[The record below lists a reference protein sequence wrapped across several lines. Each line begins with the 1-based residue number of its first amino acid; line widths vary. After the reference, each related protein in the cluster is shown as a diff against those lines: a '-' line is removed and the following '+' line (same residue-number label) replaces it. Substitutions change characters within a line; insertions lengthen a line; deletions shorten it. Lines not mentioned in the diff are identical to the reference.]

1 MSGSTNRKG
10 DLAVSFWRLGDDM
23 GNSPQPQSF
32 HRVAGRFLWRLV
44 VSVTQHDIAS
54 LAAVI
59 AFYAFFS
66 LFPLLLLVIYG
77 ASLLLPQLQVEKVI
91 ELFVTPYFPAWPRDF
106 ITSNLPH
113 LERVGVNVGIVSAVI
128 LTWSATSG
136 FIAIQQALDVV
147 WNSQQRS
154 FVMRRVIAFLMLLIL
169 LLLTLGSEVV
179 MTLTPVVTYALVK
192 HATFLSW
199 LKMVHGV
206 SRVLFPLSLFL
217 GCLVVYRYLPSRQ
230 SHWVY
235 LVPGALV
242 TTIAVDAGRAVFTW
256 YASHL
261 VMYQLIYGTL
271 TVVML
276 VILWMYLASLAML
289 FGAEV
294 SATLQAIDEELKQE
308 EAE

>member
-1 MSGSTNRKG
+1 MM
-10 DLAVSFWRLGDDM
+10 FWRFGEETAS
-23 GNSPQPQSF
+23 SPASPAF
-32 HRVAGRFLWRLV
+32 HKIVGRFLWRLV
-44 VSVTQHDIAS
+44 LSVAQHDIAS

-77 ASLLLPQLQVEKVI
+77 ASLLLPHLQVDRVI
-91 ELFVTPYFPAWPRDF
+91 ELFVAPYFPAWPRDY

-113 LERVGVNVGIVSAVI
+113 LTRVGVNVGIVSAII

-136 FIAIQQALDVV
+136 FIAVQQALDVV

-154 FVMRRVIAFLMLLIL
+154 FVKRRLIAFAMLLIL

-179 MTLTPVVTYALVK
+179 MALTPLVKYALVK
-192 HATFLSW
+192 HAAFLDW
-199 LKMVHGV
+199 VKMVHGV
-206 SRVLFPLSLFL
+206 SRILFPLSLFV

-230 SHWVY
+230 GHFVY

-242 TTIAVDAGRAVFTW
+242 TTVAVDAGRAVFTW

-294 SATLQAIDEELKQE
+294 SATLQAINDELQADEDE
-308 EAE
+308 RR

>member
-1 MSGSTNRKG
+1 M
-10 DLAVSFWRLGDDM
+10 FWRLGDETETPP
-23 GNSPQPQSF
+23 SPSF
-32 HRVAGRFLWRLV
+32 HKVAGRFLWRLV
-44 VSVTQHDIAS
+44 VSVAQHDLAS

-66 LFPLLLLVIYG
+66 LFPLLLLLIYG
-77 ASLLLPQLQVEKVI
+77 ASLLLPQVQVEKVVG
-91 ELFVTPYFPAWPRDF
+91 LFVTPYFPAWPRNY

-113 LERVGVNVGIVSAVI
+113 LTRVGVNVGIVSAVI

-136 FIAIQQALDVV
+136 FIAVQQALDVV

-154 FVMRRVIAFLMLLIL
+154 FVKRRLIAFAMLLIL

-179 MTLTPVVTYALVK
+179 MALTPLVK
-192 HATFLSW
+192 YTLVRHAAFFDW
-199 LKMVHGV
+199 VKMLHAV
-206 SRVLFPLSLFL
+206 SRVLFPLSLFV

-230 SHWVY
+230 GHFVY

-242 TTIAVDAGRAVFTW
+242 TTVAVDAGRAVFTW

-294 SATLQAIDEELKQE
+294 SANLQALDDELS
-308 EAE
+308 AGGD